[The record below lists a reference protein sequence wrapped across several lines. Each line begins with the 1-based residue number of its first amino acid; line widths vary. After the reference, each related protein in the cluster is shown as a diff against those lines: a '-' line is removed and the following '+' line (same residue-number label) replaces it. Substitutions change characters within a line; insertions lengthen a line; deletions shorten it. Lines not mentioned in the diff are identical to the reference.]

1 MTVQLVRQQTKNITN
16 LLLNYCIYMK
26 ATDMLNKVKELVG
39 VEASQETPEIKLA
52 QATLENGTVIESE
65 TFEAGSEVFIV
76 TEEEKVA
83 LPIGEYTLEDGE
95 QLTVEEEGIIASI
108 GAAEEP
114 AEEPAEE
121 ASEEVKAEE
130 EEQEMAYATK
140 EELAEVKSMIEEIKA
155 MIEKEEMSEENSSEV
170 KSEETTTKVVYSSK
184 EEMSE
189 QEPEKVKH
197 NPEAVADKQLNL
209 LSKNKRGMS
218 TMDRV
223 LQRMVN
229 NNK

>member
-1 MTVQLVRQQTKNITN
+1 
-16 LLLNYCIYMK
+16 
-26 ATDMLNKVKELVG
+26 MLNKVKELVG
-39 VEASQETPEIKLA
+39 VEASEETQEVKLA

-114 AEEPAEE
+114 AEEE

-155 MIEKEEMSEENSSEV
+155 MIEKEEMSEEGSSV

>member
-1 MTVQLVRQQTKNITN
+1 
-16 LLLNYCIYMK
+16 
-26 ATDMLNKVKELVG
+26 MLNKVKELVG
-39 VEASQETPEIKLA
+39 VEASEETQEVKLA

-65 TFEAGSEVFIV
+65 SFEAGSEVFIV

-95 QLTVEEEGIIASI
+95 TLTVEEEGIIASI

-130 EEQEMAYATK
+130 EEMAYATK
-140 EELAEVKSMIEEIKA
+140 EELAELKSMIEEIKA
-155 MIEKEEMSEENSSEV
+155 IVEKEEMSEEGSSV

-209 LSKNKRGMS
+209 LSKNIKGMS

>member
-1 MTVQLVRQQTKNITN
+1 
-16 LLLNYCIYMK
+16 MK

-76 TEEEKVA
+76 TDEEKVA

-114 AEEPAEE
+114 AEEE